1 MMSKDVDFGS
11 FKSSLGSPGFWVFG
25 DSEVVLLVLPAK
37 LVKSDILHNC
47 MKKGSKREAAK

>member
-1 MMSKDVDFGS
+1 MDFGS